1 MKKQKEIP
9 LILRKY
15 STKSEEKLQQKYMK
29 IKKLYKYTYLCS
41 ANMTA
46 LLLYLFSF
54 ITSNFIPGAYMGKWQ
69 YTRSKYFTMVA
80 IFSAFILVFLS
91 LIIAI
96 IYYFKA
102 NNNSISW
109 YHVKS
114 LIKTF
119 YKKKESEVIDSNL
132 EDVKTSLHRGVAA
145 LKAGD
150 IIDNDLLS
158 KAGSLEQALAIG
170 EFANSFHKQA
180 KIIEKEFVIKGF
192 DKFIVRL
199 PIIISLLYMI
209 IMIVVGINLT
219 NADKKEI
226 LSGRYKMISTVLS
239 IYKDRDAKVENEY
252 NFDLVNK
259 TYDNDDATI
268 VMDNGDEIDLD
279 MTNSPK
285 VSDDIK
291 YIVNYKKVLEN
302 DLNNII
308 NDFANRTTTLQSR
321 ASSFKKY
328 VEDPIQTEGLISFN
342 DVQKQE
348 IVSEIISSF
357 QEKSDVASYKI
368 IQKMAN
374 KAYYQVTYIKI
385 YYEADGTYSFRFTT
399 TIYD

>member
-1 MKKQKEIP
+1 
-9 LILRKY
+9 
-15 STKSEEKLQQKYMK
+15 MK

-91 LIIAI
+91 LIMAI

-268 VMDNGDEIDLD
+268 VMDNGDEIDLN

-308 NDFANRTTTLQSR
+308 NDFANRATTLQSR